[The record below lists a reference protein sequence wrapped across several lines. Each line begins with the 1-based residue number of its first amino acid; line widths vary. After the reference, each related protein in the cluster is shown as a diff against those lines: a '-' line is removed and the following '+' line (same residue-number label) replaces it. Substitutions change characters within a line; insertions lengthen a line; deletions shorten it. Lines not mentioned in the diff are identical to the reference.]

1 MQEPYE
7 QLYSKFMQDYSLGVT
22 TGEMVGN
29 LIAKLAGYYPNYNG
43 RLVTA
48 ERAFALICRDEVT
61 KTDDATGKAVS
72 ATKAET
78 IADASSEATAFKEA
92 RSHVQNLEMLIQSA
106 KALQRGLIQE
116 MSHSNLG

>member
-1 MQEPYE
+1 MEPYE

-29 LIAKLAGYYPNYNG
+29 LIAKLAGYYPNYNS
-43 RLVTA
+43 LMVKA
-48 ERAFALICRDEVT
+48 ERAFAIICRDEVT

-78 IADASSEATAFKEA
+78 IADASAEATAFKEA

-116 MSHSNLG
+116 MSHSNL